1 MKGIFILA
9 LTICISNAGFS
20 QQPASATEILETAMA
35 TAKAAKK
42 NVFVKFTASWCGWC
56 KKMDAAMNDPKCKK
70 FFDDNFVTVQLVV
83 DERDDKKQLE
93 NPGADD
99 IRTKY
104 NGDKNQ
110 GIPFWFV
117 LDAKGK
123 LLGDCYL
130 RTKGEASFEK
140 GDNIGC
146 PAKEDEVQAFI
157 DVLRKTSS
165 LDDAALKIIHDR
177 FRENE
182 VKR

>member
-99 IRTKY
+99 IRTC
-104 NGDKNQ
+104 
-110 GIPFWFV
+110 
-117 LDAKGK
+117 
-123 LLGDCYL
+123 LLY
-130 RTKGEASFEK
+130 
-140 GDNIGC
+140 
-146 PAKEDEVQAFI
+146 
-157 DVLRKTSS
+157 TS
-165 LDDAALKIIHDR
+165 
-177 FRENE
+177 
-182 VKR
+182 